1 MHQIFIV
8 CKKKT
13 MNIIIIIV
21 TQCYI
26 TTPAKQQEISQS
38 HDCELQEQKMN
49 AIIFL
54 FLKWFIC
61 KCKTNK

>member
-38 HDCELQEQKMN
+38 HDCELQEQKN
-49 AIIFL
+49 ECNYCFFFIFKMVYL
-54 FLKWFIC
+54 QM
-61 KCKTNK
+61 